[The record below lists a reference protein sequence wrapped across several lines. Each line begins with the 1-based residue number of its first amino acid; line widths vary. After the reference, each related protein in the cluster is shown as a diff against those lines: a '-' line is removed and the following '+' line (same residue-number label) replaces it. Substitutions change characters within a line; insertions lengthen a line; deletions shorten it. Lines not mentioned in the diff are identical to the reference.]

1 MFTFYKVAVLDGNW
15 YALFIDQDGKD
26 TLIKNDKGALQRLLL
41 KINYL
46 VGFKN
51 YQFDDKLLASILKD
65 LDIEESYE
73 KIKNNKRFK
82 LGIQNPITIDVSQEL
97 KDLEID
103 EARMNML
110 QSIEEQ
116 DLSDQLFNQVQAIK
130 KIFFKRESY
139 FATKFQIVKDFNL
152 PAENVKTTRANL
164 AAQVLKTRPKTDN
177 YRLDLTFDERIN
189 MNELPTEVINFYK
202 NITRDYKS
210 GQDYKILEKE
220 RFIYKLSG
228 LDHLYG
234 FGGLHAAKEKYVG
247 TGDYMLI
254 DISSYY
260 PSLIINNNLIDN
272 LKDYQAIYDTRMS
285 LKDENDSK
293 EEVFKVLLNAV
304 YGSMKNKYSNFYN
317 PQSANVITVN
327 GQLILTHLIL
337 LLNHFCELIQTNT
350 DGLIVKYEEQM
361 KDSILKILKLFEQ
374 QYDLTIKVIDIKK
387 IAQRDVNNY
396 VLKTCD
402 DQIVARGVFAKYEGG
417 NFERNSATII
427 DKALVEY
434 FLNNV
439 KPNRTI
445 MSAYKNNEL
454 EQFQTIV
461 KAGSFDGMAH
471 EIKDKTLFDGT
482 FSSSFKEIGNV
493 NRVFA
498 SRSELDGAVYK
509 VKNGREKQYSKVP
522 YTSERSFIHN
532 GSLNEVN
539 KRKIDLNWYI
549 KEVNK
554 LLF

>member
-1 MFTFYKVAVLDGNW
+1 MFTFYKIAVIDHDW
-15 YALFIDQDGKD
+15 CALFIDQDGKD
-26 TLIKNDKGALQRLLL
+26 TFIKNDKGALERLLSQ
-41 KINYL
+41 INYL
-46 VGFKN
+46 VGFNN
-51 YQFDDKLLASILKD
+51 YQFDDKLLASILKG
-65 LDIEESYE
+65 LDIKESYE
-73 KIKNNKRFK
+73 KVKNNKKFK
-82 LGIQNPITIDVSQEL
+82 LAMQNPITIDVVQEIKSL
-97 KDLEID
+97 DID
-103 EARMNML
+103 ESRLNMS
-110 QSIEEQ
+110 QSIDER
-116 DLSDQLFNQVQAIK
+116 DLLDQLFDQVQAIK
-130 KIFFKRESY
+130 EIFSKRENY
-139 FATKFQIVKDFNL
+139 FATKFQIVKDFKL
-152 PAENVKTTRANL
+152 PAENVKKTRANL
-164 AAQVLKTRPKTDN
+164 AAQVLKSKPKTDKD
-177 YRLDLTFDERIN
+177 RLNLIFDERIHLS
-189 MNELPTEVINFYK
+189 ELPKEIINFYR
-202 NITRDYKS
+202 NITKQFKS
-210 GQDYKILEKE
+210 GQDYQTLEKE
-220 RFIYKLSG
+220 RFIYKLNG

-234 FGGLHAAKEKYVG
+234 FGGLHAAKEKYVS

-260 PSLIINNNLIDN
+260 PSLILNNKLIDN
-272 LKDYQAIYDTRMS
+272 LSDYQAIYDTRMS
-285 LKDENDSK
+285 LKDQNDSK

-304 YGSMKNKYSNFYN
+304 YGSMKNRYSNFYN
-317 PQSANVITVN
+317 PQSANIITVN

-350 DGLIVKYEEQM
+350 DGLIIKYDEQM
-361 KDSILKILKLFEQ
+361 KESILKILKLFEEH
-374 QYDLTIKVIDIKK
+374 YDLTIKTDYIKK

-396 VLKTCD
+396 VLQMAD
-402 DQIVARGVFAKYEGG
+402 DRIVARGVFSKYEGG

-532 GSLNEVN
+532 GSINEVN

-549 KEVNK
+549 KQANE
-554 LLF
+554 LIF